1 MRGEEEYKR
10 GLLRLMVHFDMLAG
24 TNEAIVAREHIE
36 SVGHGA
42 GNMASHNQAPC
53 EGLWR
58 PTVQIWDRVKMG
70 DLLGEIRNL
79 YGEPLAQIRATKD
92 GVVIALSRTQYI
104 AQGAQCGIVV

>member
-1 MRGEEEYKR
+1 
-10 GLLRLMVHFDMLAG
+10 MVHFDMLAG
-24 TNEAIVAREHIE
+24 TNEAIVAREQIE

-70 DLLGEIRNL
+70 DLLGEIRDL
-79 YGEPLAQIRATKD
+79 YGEPLAHIRATKD
-92 GVVIALSRTQYI
+92 GVVIALSRMQYI